1 MVQGVSNYYHL
12 PMMCNDHAPIP
23 AVLNSTRPHTNKP
36 FHFEK
41 WWLMEQDFQDIAQQ
55 SWQLLVFLNLDAK
68 L

>member
-1 MVQGVSNYYHL
+1 
-12 PMMCNDHAPIP
+12 MMCNDHAPIP

-41 WWLMEQDFQDIAQQ
+41 WWLMEHDFQDIAQQ